1 MNTHNAE
8 GEGTIKKL
16 QSLVT
21 SALRAPTAP
30 HLRVGRHIN
39 GLLDIL
45 AHPNPGKYPRQ
56 KLLVVACDGYA
67 YLVPFV
73 EQDDHF
79 FLKTVIPSRK
89 ATRDYLKP
97 GEDDAKD

>member
-1 MNTHNAE
+1 MKPFLWSAE
-8 GEGTIKKL
+8 KNELLKLERGIAFEHIVVAVEG
-16 QSLVT
+16 
-21 SALRAPTAP
+21 
-30 HLRVGRHIN
+30 G

-45 AHPNPGKYPRQ
+45 AHPNPAKYPKQRV
-56 KLLVVACDGYA
+56 LVVACDGYV

-73 EQDDHF
+73 EEVDHY

-97 GEDDAKD
+97 GEPDAKD